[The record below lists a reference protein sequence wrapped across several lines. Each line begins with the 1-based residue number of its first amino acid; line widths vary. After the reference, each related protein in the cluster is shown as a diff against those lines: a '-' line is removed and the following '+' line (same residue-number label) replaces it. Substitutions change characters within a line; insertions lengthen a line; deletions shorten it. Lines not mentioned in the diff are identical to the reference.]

1 MGRKKLHANR
11 ADLIQT
17 AASKLFAEF
26 GYNKTTLDEIALLAG
41 ISKGSIYLEFESKE
55 EILFALLLQNKD
67 WQLAQM
73 KQIAARPQSPLEN
86 LKTMLVQNVGDVFDS
101 IKQNFKSPEEIMG
114 TREQARKRLKPFF
127 EARVALVEELLIQA
141 AQHNEIGQGQ
151 DYRRLAQLLML
162 ALRGVLP
169 PYDTTSQKIK
179 LQNQAAELLELFF
192 NGLKAGKQEI

>member
-1 MGRKKLHANR
+1 MGRKKLYENR

-17 AASKLFAEF
+17 AAAKLFAEF

-73 KQIAARPQSPLEN
+73 KQIATRPKSPLEN

-127 EARVALVEELLIQA
+127 EARIALVEELLVQA
-141 AQHNEIGQGQ
+141 AQQNEIGQGQ

-179 LQNQAAELLELFF
+179 LQNEAAELLELFF